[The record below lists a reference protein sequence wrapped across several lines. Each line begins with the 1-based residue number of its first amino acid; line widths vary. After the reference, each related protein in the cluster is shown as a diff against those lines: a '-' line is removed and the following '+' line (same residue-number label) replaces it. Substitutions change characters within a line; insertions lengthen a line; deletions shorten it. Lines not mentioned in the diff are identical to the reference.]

1 MKIAH
6 VCPFYTPTICGVKN
20 VVEELARYQISEG
33 NEVHVFTSDWDKNKR
48 IEKKYEML
56 DNVHVH
62 RSFHLVKFTNFVSL
76 WPSVFLELID
86 ENFDIIHT
94 HEFGH
99 PHVVLAALVARIR
112 HIPHIHTTHCPWSD
126 SYRSLIARMGVVVS
140 YNLVSRYVLAH
151 TEQII
156 AITPWEIDFIKKY
169 GGAAEKISVLPNGM
183 SSLFFQR
190 IAKNNFK
197 KKHGIRGNLVL
208 FFGRLNVTKGPDRF
222 VEIAHRVLQERPKT
236 FFVIRGPDEG
246 MKKRVQELISG
257 EKRIILLEPTRERLD
272 AVRMY
277 QAADI
282 FVLPSYREGLPLT
295 LFEAMASSLPIV
307 ATPVNGVPYE
317 MKEPDNGFLVPYGD
331 NERFAQRI
339 ITLLDNRSLRRT
351 IGKRNKEKALHYQW
365 EDIARRTMQFYFE
378 AIQKAKEKR

>member
-307 ATPVNGVPYE
+307 ATPVNGVPY
-317 MKEPDNGFLVPYGD
+317 GD